1 MSITDTNAWK
11 ELQKHYQ
18 QSKDQ
23 PIKALFDND
32 AHRAKTFSLDLPS
45 LGFFLD
51 YSKNRIDTETLSLL
65 TALAKQ
71 ANLSGAIDDL
81 FSGKPINFTEERQ
94 VLHTDLR
101 QPEPTAEIRQA
112 FDKMADFVDNI
123 HDKTYRGHSGETI
136 TDVVNIGIG
145 GSDLGPHL
153 VVDALKPYHIK
164 GVQVHFVSNVDGH
177 DISETLQNLNPETT
191 LFIVASKTFTT
202 IETLTNATTAKQWL
216 INHFNDD
223 ISTDKHFVAVTAS
236 PSKAKDFGIN
246 SNNIFT
252 FWDWVG
258 GRYSLW
264 STIGLPIAIAIGNEN
279 FNQLLAGAHTM
290 DEHFCSAP
298 FAENMPVI
306 LALLSI
312 WYTNFYHCQTQ
323 AIIPYH
329 HNLRLLPDYLQQ
341 LEMESNG
348 KSVTR
353 DNTSVDYK
361 TAPIIWGGVGTNGQ
375 HAFHQL
381 LHQGTHI
388 IPVDFIVALNAHN
401 DLPHQQQLLY
411 HNCLAQSQALM
422 QGSSLDENLKD
433 LKHNNEL
440 SEDKKQQLA
449 HHKVI
454 PGNKPS
460 NTLVME
466 ELNPKTL
473 GGLIALY
480 EQKVF
485 VQGIIW
491 QINSFDQFG
500 VELGKKMSQSLANP
514 KSEELDGSTTQL
526 MELLSNNKEADTL

>member
-1 MSITDTNAWK
+1 MSITDTSAWK

-18 QSKDQ
+18 QSKDK

-51 YSKNRIDTETLSLL
+51 YSKNRMTNETMQLL
-65 TALAKQ
+65 TELAKQ
-71 ANLSGAIDDL
+71 ANLSGAINDL

-101 QPEPTAEIRQA
+101 QPEPKAEIRKA
-112 FDKMADFVDNI
+112 FEKMANFVDSI
-123 HDKTYRGHSGETI
+123 HDETYRGHSSQAI

-153 VVDALKPYHIK
+153 VVDALKPYHVK

-177 DISETLQNLNPETT
+177 DILETLQNLNPETT

-223 ISTDKHFVAVTAS
+223 TSTDKHFVAVTAS

-246 SNNIFT
+246 PNNIFT

-264 STIGLPIAIAIGNEN
+264 STIGLPIALAIGNDN

-290 DEHFCSAP
+290 DEHFRSAP

-353 DNTSVDYK
+353 DNANVDYN

-388 IPVDFIVALNAHN
+388 IPVDFIVALNAHHK
-401 DLPHQQQLLY
+401 LPHQQQLLY

-422 QGSSLDENLKD
+422 QGSTFDENLEA

-460 NTLVME
+460 NTLVMH

-480 EQKVF
+480 EHKVF
-485 VQGIIW
+485 AQGIIW
-491 QINSFDQFG
+491 EINSFDQFG

-514 KSEELDGSTTQL
+514 KNEKLDGSTTQL
-526 MELLSNNKEADTL
+526 MALLSNK